1 MNNEKGV
8 NKMEEIKAIDANEL
22 FNKYDEIINIT
33 MVNLYTLCKN
43 NSKIILSGL
52 NKKNKDHLFILR
64 VALLAKDIYNFPLE
78 LKISFWDWI
87 VLNWRMRKLS
97 RRVSRYTGEY
107 PNVSVEELID
117 FMYPPIREYMG
128 NEFKF
133 EDIYNQFYR
142 KEIG

>member
-1 MNNEKGV
+1 
-8 NKMEEIKAIDANEL
+8 MEEIKAIDANEL

-43 NSKIILSGL
+43 NGKIILSGL

-78 LKISFWDWI
+78 LKINFWDWI

-97 RRVSRYTGEY
+97 RRVPRYTGEY
-107 PNVSVEELID
+107 PNVSTEELID